1 MLPLI
6 YTDFKT
12 NGPEYSRGNLFKKIE
27 QNEFTS
33 PINKT
38 KEYTS

>member
-27 QNEFTS
+27 QNDIT

-38 KEYTS
+38 KEYPS